1 MFEDSDLL
9 QRNTLVL
16 RATSPPDAQFSVL
29 DETGREIGRVVGE
42 GRLSRN
48 EPAQLVLYDR
58 QQTSVLAV
66 ERREENDDGTRVVR
80 PYKYID
86 GYGQPRWLLPADGA
100 AHRQRDATATS
111 PSRSRR

>member
-1 MFEDSDLL
+1 L

-48 EPAQLVLYDR
+48 EPAQLVLYAGSR
-58 QQTSVLAV
+58 HAS
-66 ERREENDDGTRVVR
+66 
-80 PYKYID
+80 
-86 GYGQPRWLLPADGA
+86 
-100 AHRQRDATATS
+100 S
-111 PSRSRR
+111 PSSSAKRTTTAPA